1 MTRCQIFAVLFLFV
15 MVPLGVAQTTP
26 TSSATPPKDD
36 RAQTAPTSSATPSKD
51 DRTQVDLCRSS
62 LPPQSELSLLTVV
75 SRNQHNITTTP
86 ESELDRPI
94 TVALEGLDNW
104 MRSTCKAPKDLRL
117 YLAGHKLSASSP
129 TLASTQEEYVNFHL
143 EIEPD
148 DRDAWV
154 QILYEAR
161 LAADHKIPLSI
172 GWKDT
177 VQGFDSKVD
186 LALTVYPHY
195 TFLVVAL
202 LVVILVVT
210 LILSVR
216 TDLLR
221 DGTHPPAH
229 PARLPYNL
237 GRVQMAFW
245 FYLVITAYIYV
256 WLITGEYNTVTNS
269 VLALIGISAGTGV
282 AALLVDQQK
291 AEEMSTQRT
300 SLETQQTALLSRIN
314 DLSASKPEPGSQ
326 LDQELQ
332 QKKNS
337 LADVQAQL
345 AHLPAPPPPAISKG
359 FLKDILSSG
368 EGVGFHRFQMVVWT
382 LIFGII
388 FVRSVYR
395 ELAMP
400 NFDTSLLG
408 LMGLSSGTYIGFKF
422 PEKAK

>member
-1 MTRCQIFAVLFLFV
+1 MIRCQVSAVLFLL
-15 MVPLGVAQTTP
+15 MMTPLGVAQTTSGSP
-26 TSSATPPKDD
+26 
-36 RAQTAPTSSATPSKD
+36 APV
-51 DRTQVDLCRSS
+51 QG
-62 LPPQSELSLLTVV
+62 ELSMITVV
-75 SRNQHNITTTP
+75 EQNQHRSTTTLQ
-86 ESELDRPI
+86 SELDRPI

-104 MRSTCKAPKDLRL
+104 MRATGKPARDLRL
-117 YLAGHKLSASSP
+117 YLAGHKLTKSSP
-129 TLASTQEEYVNFHL
+129 TLASTQGEYLKFHL
-143 EIEPD
+143 EIDPG

-161 LAADHKIPLSI
+161 QGSDNKIPMSI
-172 GWKDT
+172 GWKDNM
-177 VQGFDSKVD
+177 QAFDSKVE
-186 LALTVYPHY
+186 LALMVYPSY
-195 TFLVVAL
+195 TFVVVGL
-202 LVVILVVT
+202 LVVVLVIT
-210 LILSVR
+210 LILSSR

-221 DGTHPPAH
+221 DGTAAPVL

-269 VLALIGISAGTGV
+269 VLALIGISAATGV
-282 AALLVDQQK
+282 ATVLVDQQK
-291 AEEMSTQRT
+291 AQEVVTQRT
-300 SLETQQTALLSRIN
+300 TLETQQSALIARIN
-314 DLSASKPEPGSQ
+314 DLSAGKPEPGSQ

-337 LADVQAQL
+337 LTEVQAQL
-345 AHLPAPPPPAISKG
+345 AHTPPPPAAAVSRG
-359 FLKDILSSG
+359 FFKDILSSG
-368 EGVGFHRFQMVVWT
+368 DGVGFHRFQMVVWT
-382 LIFGII
+382 LVFGII

-400 NFDTSLLG
+400 DFDASLLG

>member
-1 MTRCQIFAVLFLFV
+1 MIRWTATALLCVLVL
-15 MVPLGVAQTTP
+15 VPMGGVAQTTP
-26 TSSATPPKDD
+26 GNSA
-36 RAQTAPTSSATPSKD
+36 
-51 DRTQVDLCRSS
+51 
-62 LPPQSELSLLTVV
+62 PQGQNEVAMLTVV
-75 SRNQHNITTTP
+75 ERNDHAATTA

-94 TVALEGLDNW
+94 TVALHGLQNW
-104 MRSTCKAPKDLRL
+104 MKSTGKSPKDLQL
-117 YLAGHKLSASSP
+117 YLGGHKLTRSSP
-129 TLASTQEEYVNFHL
+129 TLASINEEFVNFHL
-143 EIEPD
+143 DIEPE

-161 LAADHKIPLSI
+161 QAADHKIPLSI
-172 GWKDT
+172 GSKDNM
-177 VQGFDSKVD
+177 QEFDSKVD
-186 LALTVYPHY
+186 LALMVYPHY
-195 TFLVVAL
+195 TYLIVAL
-202 LVVILVVT
+202 LIALLAAT

-221 DGTHPPAH
+221 DGTNPPPA

-245 FYLVITAYIYV
+245 FYLVITSYLYV
-256 WLITGEYNTVTNS
+256 WLVTGEYNTITNS

-282 AALLVDQQK
+282 AAVLLDKQK
-291 AEEMSTQRT
+291 IQELAVQRAG
-300 SLETQQTALLSRIN
+300 LETQQTALIARIN
-314 DLSASKPEPGSQ
+314 DLSAANPAPGSQ

-337 LADVQAQL
+337 LNEVQAQL
-345 AHLPAPPPPAISKG
+345 AHCPPPPPPAVSRG

-368 EGVGFHRFQMVVWT
+368 EGVGFHRFQMAVWT
-382 LIFGII
+382 LVFGII

-395 ELAMP
+395 ELTMP

-422 PEKAK
+422 PEKPK

>member
-1 MTRCQIFAVLFLFV
+1 
-15 MVPLGVAQTTP
+15 
-26 TSSATPPKDD
+26 
-36 RAQTAPTSSATPSKD
+36 
-51 DRTQVDLCRSS
+51 
-62 LPPQSELSLLTVV
+62 
-75 SRNQHNITTTP
+75 
-86 ESELDRPI
+86 
-94 TVALEGLDNW
+94 
-104 MRSTCKAPKDLRL
+104 
-117 YLAGHKLSASSP
+117 
-129 TLASTQEEYVNFHL
+129 
-143 EIEPD
+143 
-148 DRDAWV
+148 
-154 QILYEAR
+154 
-161 LAADHKIPLSI
+161 
-172 GWKDT
+172 
-177 VQGFDSKVD
+177 
-186 LALTVYPHY
+186 
-195 TFLVVAL
+195 
-202 LVVILVVT
+202 
-210 LILSVR
+210 
-216 TDLLR
+216 
-221 DGTHPPAH
+221 
-229 PARLPYNL
+229 
-237 GRVQMAFW
+237 MAFW

-300 SLETQQTALLSRIN
+300 SLETQQTALISRIN
-314 DLSASKPEPGSQ
+314 DLSASKPEAGSQ